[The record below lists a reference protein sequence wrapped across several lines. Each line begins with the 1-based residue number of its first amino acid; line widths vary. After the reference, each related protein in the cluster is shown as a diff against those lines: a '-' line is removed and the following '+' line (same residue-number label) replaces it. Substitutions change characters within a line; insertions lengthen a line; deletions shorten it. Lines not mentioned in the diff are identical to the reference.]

1 MNILLLSAGGPACH
15 GVIKSLR
22 DIDFDGNIISVDC
35 NPLSAGFYI
44 SDKYYVVPKAF
55 DDNYIDELVKII
67 KKEKINLILPTSSNE
82 IVTISKNKKIF
93 DDLGVIL
100 FMSSYDA
107 IMDCSDKIRF
117 YNKCGDK
124 FPLPKT
130 FTQYW
135 SVEDLPLF
143 AKPTKHSSGSRG
155 VKVIRELSDFNCLDE
170 KKYDYLF
177 QEYLPGIEYTIDVL
191 CDMNS
196 KPIVAIPR
204 KRLQTKEG
212 ISSKGRI
219 ERNEF
224 IESICFEICKFLKLK
239 GPICLQMK
247 ESVDGELKFV
257 EINPRSG
264 GGSYMATLAG
274 VNFVKIILDII
285 EDKKV
290 SLNKINEITVLRYY
304 NEVVV

>member
-1 MNILLLSAGGPACH
+1 MNILILSAGGPASH
-15 GVIKSLR
+15 GIIKSLK
-22 DIDFDGNIISVDC
+22 DINFNGNIVSVDA

-55 DDNYIDELVKII
+55 SEHYIDELVKII

-82 IVTISKNKKIF
+82 IITISKNKKIF

-100 FMSSYDA
+100 FMSDYDA

-117 YNKCGDK
+117 YNKCSDK

-135 SVEDLPLF
+135 STEDLPLF
-143 AKPTKHSSGSRG
+143 AKPNKHSSGSRG

-170 KKYDYLF
+170 EKYDYLF

-196 KPIVAIPR
+196 KPLVAIPR

-212 ISSKGRI
+212 ISSKGKI